1 VAKYIVT
8 LRGKAGTGAH
18 LGVVNWIKFANKEEF
33 HKWFDDAVKSRYEL
47 VEEGITEAR
56 AQELCKM
63 SRLPS
68 TASREA
74 AREDARIDEARL
86 EERFEP
92 GWSESEETYDG
103 LRKNR
108 R

>member
-1 VAKYIVT
+1 MVEYIVT
-8 LRGKAGTGAH
+8 LRGKAGSGAH

-33 HKWFDDAVKSRYEL
+33 DKWFDDTVKARFEL

-63 SRLPS
+63 SRPPS

-74 AREDARIDEARL
+74 GREDARINEARL

-92 GWSESEETYDG
+92 GWSESEETYEG
-103 LRKNR
+103 LRRNR